1 MIAVIDYGASNL
13 ASVANAIRTLGY
25 KPEVTAKAGDILSA
39 RAVVLPGVGAAGD
52 AMKKLTELRLTD
64 CVAKVIS
71 DSHPFFGICLGY
83 QVLFESTEEGNIPCL
98 GLLPGRVRLLPDTVK
113 VPHMGW
119 NQVKQRVKHPVFKG
133 IPDDSDFYFVHSYYP
148 APADKAV
155 IAGETKYGIEFA
167 SIVIK
172 DNLIATQ
179 FHPEKSGDTGLR
191 MLDNFFAF
199 AGVTK

>member
-1 MIAVIDYGASNL
+1 
-13 ASVANAIRTLGY
+13 
-25 KPEVTAKAGDILSA
+25 
-39 RAVVLPGVGAAGD
+39 
-52 AMKKLTELRLTD
+52 
-64 CVAKVIS
+64 
-71 DSHPFFGICLGY
+71 
-83 QVLFESTEEGNIPCL
+83 
-98 GLLPGRVRLLPDTVK
+98 
-113 VPHMGW
+113 MGW